1 MNDQSTLFALG
12 SAVATVVVFAGGTL
26 ALYVL
31 GSVVGETYLRASRH
45 ESARPQPVLLAFVGA
60 LGEVLVAR
68 PLRLHRSRMEV
79 MRRMEADRADS
90 IEAARLRH
98 PAAYRARQAAMASH
112 PSAMNATDDLTGD
125 LTGDLIDVQGAQ
137 AGQRVRHLHAV
148 GSTWDGGDAA

>member
-45 ESARPQPVLLAFVGA
+45 ESAHPQALPVAFVGA

-79 MRRMEADRADS
+79 VRRMEADRADA

-98 PAAYRARQAAMASH
+98 PAAFRARQAAMAAH
-112 PSAMNATDDLTGD
+112 PSAMFSTDDLTND
-125 LTGDLIDVQGAQ
+125 LTVGALDAQDVQAGAR
-137 AGQRVRHLHAV
+137 ARHLHAV